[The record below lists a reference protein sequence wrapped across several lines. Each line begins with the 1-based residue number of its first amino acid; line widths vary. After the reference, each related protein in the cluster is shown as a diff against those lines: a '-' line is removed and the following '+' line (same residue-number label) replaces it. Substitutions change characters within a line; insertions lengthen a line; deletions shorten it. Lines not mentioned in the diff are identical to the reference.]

1 MVHKPKHRV
10 HGFRGLLADGG
21 QDEIRLER
29 QNANLAYRIVKLEM
43 IGIRPSTTK
52 QESTL
57 KIYKTSQS
65 SITDTI
71 DFSGSDLLGVIYR
84 ETDSGA
90 NSNEPA
96 VVIFDREIFNQD
108 IYITHVDENSAA
120 AANYYM
126 ELEVIP
132 LTDSD
137 AEFTTLKDIRGRNT
151 TP

>member
-1 MVHKPKHRV
+1 MVVKT
-10 HGFRGLLADGG
+10 FRGILASGA
-21 QDEIRLER
+21 QDHIRL
-29 QNANLAYRIVKLEM
+29 QTIKGKVGYRITKLEM
-43 IGIRPSTTK
+43 IGLRPSTTK